1 MDRDL
6 RWRQHTQHI
15 QAATSPTEHI
25 DIPHRIHVGLIAIR
39 QAYLSYINPTR
50 GSKNNR
56 GTLPC
61 NISRDTGG
69 RAAYS
74 ANVAITS
81 VPERIT
87 MSSAFDLS
95 VKDRKRKCCDAKPAL
110 AAEACHT
117 RNEELSLKRWSKCY
131 YRNWTERSRQVQ
143 SVCEENAAHRQG
155 ASSTNF
161 ETS

>member
-39 QAYLSYINPTR
+39 QAYLSYI
-50 GSKNNR
+50 K
-56 GTLPC
+56 
-61 NISRDTGG
+61 
-69 RAAYS
+69 
-74 ANVAITS
+74 
-81 VPERIT
+81 RIT